1 VSGLFGAMG
10 GRQPVPTPSSPDT
23 GVSVGLLVASAM
35 APGTFASSLSARSAV
50 DQGLVTG
57 LSTGLH
63 YLLTL
68 GTQDALQAAAAELVR
83 SGWGP
88 RGADPVQRQRA
99 LTLAA
104 DLAVIPLGLAVR
116 RALPSRPGEAMA
128 RGWFRQTAWRAGVT
142 GIGGALLIGT
152 QAGLRALDAR
162 ARAGGRIASIP
173 VAIPVGLGVAYL
185 VERRRLAAADEP
197 FDAGALESPSTLRSL
212 AIAGGVV
219 GGMSAAAYGEHVLAD
234 QVGRRLAAVLPG
246 GPQVWR
252 LAVHGAFLT
261 LLAAGTSSL
270 WTRAMLK
277 IEASSSADEPVLGS
291 DEGMRWTGPT
301 MSGGPGSLVSWGSL
315 GRQGRRHMLAHVRP
329 YPVSDRP
336 AGMPDLSIETVMGV
350 PAKAT
355 PVQVYVGLDSAANPR
370 DRVDLALAELE
381 RTGAYER
388 SLLMLVSPTG
398 TGYVNYAA
406 VAATQ
411 YLSLGDVAT
420 VTLQYS
426 KRPSPLSLRMVKAAR
441 EQNRLLWLRILERL
455 RDRPGPRPRV
465 VLFGESL
472 GAHTSQD
479 VFLHWGTLGLRALG
493 IDRALWIGTPYGSEW
508 MHEVTGP
515 DRLDVDR
522 DTVAVV
528 NDFAQLEQLGQ
539 DRRSRLRYVLVSHD
553 NDGVTKFG
561 PDLLTTAPS
570 WLGSDRPKV
579 ESVDGA
585 SPRGIPPGLRWRPI
599 TTFFQC
605 LVDMKNAQL
614 PGVYRAWAHDYR
626 PDLPRFVSEV
636 YDLPASARQLADV
649 ESALRNRES
658 VRERLFAPPAEVTR
672 D

>member
-1 VSGLFGAMG
+1 
-10 GRQPVPTPSSPDT
+10 
-23 GVSVGLLVASAM
+23 
-35 APGTFASSLSARSAV
+35 
-50 DQGLVTG
+50 
-57 LSTGLH
+57 
-63 YLLTL
+63 
-68 GTQDALQAAAAELVR
+68 
-83 SGWGP
+83 
-88 RGADPVQRQRA
+88 
-99 LTLAA
+99 
-104 DLAVIPLGLAVR
+104 
-116 RALPSRPGEAMA
+116 
-128 RGWFRQTAWRAGVT
+128 
-142 GIGGALLIGT
+142 
-152 QAGLRALDAR
+152 
-162 ARAGGRIASIP
+162 
-173 VAIPVGLGVAYL
+173 
-185 VERRRLAAADEP
+185 
-197 FDAGALESPSTLRSL
+197 
-212 AIAGGVV
+212 
-219 GGMSAAAYGEHVLAD
+219 
-234 QVGRRLAAVLPG
+234 
-246 GPQVWR
+246 
-252 LAVHGAFLT
+252 
-261 LLAAGTSSL
+261 
-270 WTRAMLK
+270 
-277 IEASSSADEPVLGS
+277 
-291 DEGMRWTGPT
+291 
-301 MSGGPGSLVSWGSL
+301 
-315 GRQGRRHMLAHVRP
+315 
-329 YPVSDRP
+329 
-336 AGMPDLSIETVMGV
+336 
-350 PAKAT
+350 
-355 PVQVYVGLDSAANPR
+355 
-370 DRVDLALAELE
+370 
-381 RTGAYER
+381 
-388 SLLMLVSPTG
+388 
-398 TGYVNYAA
+398 
-406 VAATQ
+406 
-411 YLSLGDVAT
+411 
-420 VTLQYS
+420 
-426 KRPSPLSLRMVKAAR
+426 MVKAAR

-508 MHEVTGP
+508 MHEVTSP